1 MGKRRVGCR
10 FASGLWHAFSCCTV
24 MWLAAAAGCG
34 GGVSSPAGIGMSD
47 DLDVVTVVRA
57 VYELTGG
64 DCDVLFVELEG
75 YSAEALEAAVLQLG
89 QQLPAEVLR
98 ADQANLADP
107 NQPALTP
114 VHPET
119 GEIGILV
126 QVFAVEQTGPDKA
139 SAHVAFS
146 RSGLSGADLVLT
158 FERVAEG
165 WELTDKEQTA
175 VG

>member
-1 MGKRRVGCR
+1 MGKRRVGCC
-10 FASGLWHAFSCCTV
+10 FASSLWRALSRCAAV
-24 MWLAAAAGCG
+24 WLAATTGCG
-34 GGVSSPAGIGMSD
+34 GGVSSPAGIGVSD
-47 DLDVVTVVRA
+47 DLDMVTVVKA

-64 DCDVLFVELEG
+64 NRGVLFVELEG
-75 YSAEALEAAVLQLG
+75 YSVEALEAAVLQLG
-89 QQLPAEVLR
+89 EQLPVEVLC

-126 QVFAVEQTGPDKA
+126 RVFAVEQTGPDEAK
-139 SAHVAFS
+139 AHVAFS
-146 RSGLSGADLVLT
+146 RSGLSGGDLVLT
-158 FERVAEG
+158 FERVAQG